1 MSRIVCLFA
10 CFVASV
16 CAGTETEAFKDAAQ
30 ISREAQGIAM
40 LVLLDGKVVHEEYP
54 NGGGPER
61 ATELAS
67 GTKSFSG
74 VLALCAVE
82 DELLDLDEK
91 ASNTLTEW
99 RDDPARRDI
108 TIRQILTLTSG
119 IPGGASALRGGRVP
133 SYAEAI
139 KVSAVAAPGAA
150 FSYGPNPFQV
160 FGEIL
165 RRKLAGRPKPETVAA
180 YMKRRI
186 LEPLGIK
193 PARWR
198 TPETGEPHL
207 PSGAALTARDWS
219 KFGEAIRLDAKGI
232 LPAGMIA
239 EAFRGTHANPGYGL
253 TWWLPGQ
260 GAFGAVVKRNVGT
273 GMPRDIWMAAGAG
286 GQRLVIVP
294 SLKLVAVRLAPLRS
308 EEQGPFSD
316 VRWLRQLVEGART
329 YLRASTQETSPR

>member
-1 MSRIVCLFA
+1 MHRLIFFL
-10 CFVASV
+10 FVAWTTSAAEPV
-16 CAGTETEAFKDAAQ
+16 VADARFAAAAET
-30 ISREAQGIAM
+30 SRSAQGIAM
-40 LVLLDGKVVHEEYP
+40 LVLLDGKTVHEEYP
-54 NGGGPER
+54 NGGAPER

-82 DELLDLDEK
+82 DGLLALDEK
-91 ASNTLTEW
+91 VSDTLSEW
-99 RDDPARRDI
+99 RDDPARREI
-108 TIRQILTLTSG
+108 TIRQVLTLTSG
-119 IPGGASALRGGRVP
+119 IPGGESALRGGRVP

-139 KVSAVAAPGAA
+139 EVKAKAEPGRT

-165 RRKLAGRPKPETVAA
+165 WRKLARRPEPESVAD

-186 LEPLGIK
+186 FDPIGVK

-198 TPETGEPHL
+198 TPQAGQPHL
-207 PSGAALTARDWS
+207 PSGAALTARDWA

-232 LPAGMIA
+232 LPPGKVADC
-239 EAFRGTHANPGYGL
+239 FRGTKANPAYGL

-260 GAFGAVVKRNVGT
+260 GRYGAAVKRDIT
-273 GMPRDIWMAAGAG
+273 TESMPKDIWMAAGAG

-294 SLKLVAVRLAPLRS
+294 SLKLVAVRLAPVRA
-308 EEQGPFSD
+308 EDGKPFND
-316 VRWLRQLVEGART
+316 ARWLRELLEPVLAQGKR
-329 YLRASTQETSPR
+329 